1 LGQSEVSDLLHC
13 EREVSDNQLG
23 MMKSYLFNPGI
34 TKPLEE
40 YVLRGL
46 FLKTEGEAVFGMY

>member
-1 LGQSEVSDLLHC
+1 
-13 EREVSDNQLG
+13 